1 MMIITLCIITF
12 IAILLV
18 CIAMVSRVLRV
29 YLLVFKDKELWDK
42 EIEEDTK
49 YQFIKGL
56 Y

>member
-1 MMIITLCIITF
+1 MIIALCVIVI

-18 CIAMVSRVLRV
+18 CVSMISRVLRV